1 MTWKGSSFGFGVR
14 YGHAAPTRSFLEE
27 WHSLKSEEIHLS
39 GLRWSW
45 RGGKVQ
51 RDAGWDG
58 DLSGKEVRHTLAA
71 NTSQNWGVVNRK
83 DMPTA
88 WWETWMPRDTLH
100 SCEMTPRLC
109 VLSIKAKY
117 TCWISTR
124 QCRQK
129 HIVMLSDVQRQAWIY
144 ELWADHVWKIE
155 KGHFDKKW
163 MSSQAV
169 PPTHYLPSSL
179 PLSCCVS
186 ASKPWGSAMFDEAA
200 AKHLARIS
208 FLSIKMS
215 LDISS
220 EWGVAERRI
229 SFLGVLGLGSGR
241 ASLFPVVR
249 LSVVTRSVIDF
260 SENHPKSLQ
269 TT

>member
-45 RGGKVQ
+45 RGGTVQ

-124 QCRQK
+124 QHCQQK
-129 HIVMLSDVQRQAWIY
+129 IWVMLNKTQRQVWRD
-144 ELWADHVWKIE
+144 ELWTDQV
-155 KGHFDKKW
+155 
-163 MSSQAV
+163 
-169 PPTHYLPSSL
+169 
-179 PLSCCVS
+179 
-186 ASKPWGSAMFDEAA
+186 
-200 AKHLARIS
+200 
-208 FLSIKMS
+208 
-215 LDISS
+215 
-220 EWGVAERRI
+220 
-229 SFLGVLGLGSGR
+229 
-241 ASLFPVVR
+241 
-249 LSVVTRSVIDF
+249 
-260 SENHPKSLQ
+260 
-269 TT
+269 